1 MSSIESYMINQIRE
15 NMRWL
20 VKHTDV
26 AWDIVTA
33 PNEPEVHG
41 IRFRDS
47 VRTLTTIWEDE
58 A

>member
-1 MSSIESYMINQIRE
+1 MSIEEHMVNQIRE
-15 NMRWL
+15 NINWL

-26 AWDIVTA
+26 EWDIVTA
-33 PNEPEVHG
+33 PNEPDVSG
-41 IRFRDS
+41 IRFQDS